1 MKRALNRFAHVAL
14 LRLRNWRH
22 DRGSVAMLTAL
33 LIVPLTF
40 ALGMAYDYAMA
51 SNRKDQIDGM
61 AGAAA
66 LGAVTPAMMAQSST
80 VAQARSKSLFTDQV
94 ATVQGATVLP
104 ADVNVTVTDTP

>member
-22 DRGSVAMLTAL
+22 DRGTVAMLTAL

-40 ALGMAYDYAMA
+40 ALGMAYDYTMA

-61 AGAAA
+61 ADAAA

-80 VAQARSKSLFTDQV
+80 TAQARTRRLFIDQV
-94 ATVQGATVLP
+94 APVQGATVQGS
-104 ADVNVTVTDTP
+104 DV